1 MLLEI
6 GGLVVADVF
15 AFFVVFGILGCDAY
29 LVDGGVVVTYGI
41 VEHHQECSHLLI
53 AILLGHILDA

>member
-15 AFFVVFGILGCDAY
+15 AFFVMFGVLGGDAY
-29 LVDGGVVVTYGI
+29 LVDVGI
-41 VEHHQECSHLLI
+41 VITHLR
-53 AILLGHILDA
+53 LLLHSSRDPRNV

>member
-15 AFFVVFGILGCDAY
+15 AFFVMFGVLGGDAY
-29 LVDGGVVVTYGI
+29 LVDGGVVVTNGI
-41 VEHHQECSHLLI
+41 V
-53 AILLGHILDA
+53 